1 MDDPPARESEDV
13 TSPQRALR
21 RSRPLRAVPT
31 DAGVQID
38 RAGSFDDVLPAAQ
51 AGGEWALAVLYQR
64 HDGAIRRYLR
74 ARAGD
79 DGDDIA
85 SQTWLDAA
93 RNLSAFSGDE
103 DAFRGW
109 LFTIARRR
117 LIDHGRRRSRRRE
130 VLAEDEVLAGLEADD
145 DPATTTAEQLAG
157 DDAARRIVELLP
169 AAQAEVVL
177 LRVVAGLDVAEVA
190 EITGQRPG
198 TVRVMQHRALK
209 RLATELAEEQRG
221 EDG

>member
-1 MDDPPARESEDV
+1 M
-13 TSPQRALR
+13 TSPERALR
-21 RSRPLRAVPT
+21 RSRPLRAT
-31 DAGVQID
+31 REGSDDRLD
-38 RAGSFDDVLPAAQ
+38 RAGAFADVLPAAQ
-51 AGGEWALAVLYQR
+51 AGGEWALAVLYRR
-64 HDGAIRRYLR
+64 HDAAIRRYLR

-85 SQTWLDAA
+85 SQTWFDAA

-130 VLAEDEVLAGLEADD
+130 VPAEDELLAGLEDGD
-145 DPATTTAEQLAG
+145 DPAVATAEQLAG
-157 DDAARRIVELLP
+157 DEAARRIVELLP
-169 AAQAEVVL
+169 PAQAEVVL

-190 EITGQRPG
+190 EITGRRPG

-209 RLATELAEEQRG
+209 RLADELGDDDDA
-221 EDG
+221 